1 MTAGPPGGQ
10 RGRRPTLRSLASLLA
25 GRTAFRLALL
35 GANAALLASWGEA
48 GYEPYAAAM
57 GTAQVLTTL
66 TALGIEK
73 SALKLV
79 PRATRTGPQLITV
92 LLLSALLL
100 TGAAVV
106 WLGCAALFARSG
118 DAVALGLLAGLYAA
132 LLGLNT
138 VLVGLCRALDRN
150 RADVLNFAA
159 LSLVIAVGAGGV
171 ALLGWGPVAFTGWI
185 LGGTALLNLTHLPA
199 LYRATGRPVRG
210 GVVRPVVATSALMAC
225 GDIAAAGTV
234 SLLFM
239 MLGASRHHEQT
250 GHLYLMILASSVLLN
265 GFGYLLRLFQP
276 HVSLTL
282 RSVDPASLDRRV
294 VRRLLPVAAV
304 GAVWSAGSLGLA
316 WWAER
321 AALVPPPVVVLLLYV
336 LCVPL
341 FFTVGSLNYL
351 LENATPHT
359 LRATALSALGGLL
372 CAVLLG
378 LVLVPALGALGA
390 VAALASGEVAHAVLA
405 RLLLRSPLSARPPR
419 GSRPFHR
426 RREPPARA
434 PRTPATTPAT
444 PAANPAAPAV
454 PTANPTVPTD
464 LGAPR

>member
-1 MTAGPPGGQ
+1 MTAFARPD
-10 RGRRPTLRSLASLLA
+10 RRPTLRSLASLLA

-35 GANAALLASWGEA
+35 GANAVLLARWGEA

-66 TALGIEK
+66 TTLGIEK

-79 PRATRTGPQLITV
+79 PRALRTGPQLITV
-92 LLLSALLL
+92 LLVSALLL
-100 TGAAVV
+100 TGAAVL
-106 WLGCAALFARSG
+106 WLVGTALFVQSG
-118 DAVALGLLAGLYAA
+118 SSGSSGGFGGSPVALGLLAGLYAA

-138 VLVGLCRALDRN
+138 VLVGLCRSLDRN

-159 LSLVIAVGAGGV
+159 LSLVVATGAGGV
-171 ALLGWGPVAFTGWI
+171 SLLGWGPVAFTGWI
-185 LGGTALLNLTHLPA
+185 LGGTALLNLAQLPA
-199 LYRATGRPVRG
+199 LYRATGRPVRV
-210 GVVRPVVATSALMAC
+210 GVVRPVMTTSALMAC
-225 GDIAAAGTV
+225 GDIAASGTV
-234 SLLFM
+234 SLLFVL
-239 MLGASRHHEQT
+239 LGASRHHEQT

-304 GAVWSAGSLGLA
+304 GAVWSAGSLWLM
-316 WWAER
+316 WSAEQ
-321 AALVPPPVVVLLLYV
+321 AGLVPPPVAVLLLYV
-336 LCVPL
+336 LGIPL
-341 FFTVGSLNYL
+341 IFTVGSLNYL

-359 LRATALSALGGLL
+359 LRATAVSALGGLV

-378 LVLVPALGALGA
+378 LFLVPALGALGA
-390 VAALASGEVAHAVLA
+390 VTALTAGEVAHAVLA
-405 RLLLRSPLSARPPR
+405 RLLLRSRTFRS
-419 GSRPFHR
+419 
-426 RREPPARA
+426 RA
-434 PRTPATTPAT
+434 PSTPSLRSRTSKTRTTTPPMT
-444 PAANPAAPAV
+444 R
-454 PTANPTVPTD
+454 PTVPTD

>member
-1 MTAGPPGGQ
+1 MTGTSGGPSRVPAPD
-10 RGRRPTLRSLASLLA
+10 RAPTATPARPDRRPTARSLASLLA

-35 GANAALLASWGEA
+35 GANAVLLASWGEA

-66 TALGIEK
+66 TTLGIEK

-79 PRATRTGPQLITV
+79 PRALRTGPQLITV
-92 LLLSALLL
+92 LLASALLL
-100 TGAAVV
+100 AGAAVL
-106 WLGCAALFARSG
+106 WLAGTALFVRSG
-118 DAVALGLLAGLYAA
+118 GSGGSTVALGLLAGLYAA

-159 LSLVIAVGAGGV
+159 LSLVIATGAGG
-171 ALLGWGPVAFTGWI
+171 ASLLGWGPAAFTGWI
-185 LGGTALLNLTHLPA
+185 LGGTALLNLAQLPA

-210 GVVRPVVATSALMAC
+210 GVVRPVMTTSALMAC
-225 GDIAAAGTV
+225 GDIAASGTV
-234 SLLFM
+234 SVLFVL
-239 MLGASRHHEQT
+239 LGASRHHEQT

-304 GAVWSAGSLGLA
+304 GAVWSAGSLWLA
-316 WWAER
+316 WSAQQSG
-321 AALVPPPVVVLLLYV
+321 LVAPPVAVLLLYV
-336 LCVPL
+336 LGVPL
-341 FFTVGSLNYL
+341 VFTVGSLNYL
-351 LENATPHT
+351 LENATPYT
-359 LRATALSALGGLL
+359 LRATAVSALGGLL
-372 CAVLLG
+372 CAVLSG

-390 VAALASGEVAHAVLA
+390 VTALTAGEVAHAVLA
-405 RLLLRSPLSARPPR
+405 RLLLRSRTFRSPPLR
-419 GSRPFHR
+419 G
-426 RREPPARA
+426 RA
-434 PRTPATTPAT
+434 PKTRTTTTPPIT
-444 PAANPAAPAV
+444 R
-454 PTANPTVPTD
+454 PTVPTD

>member
-1 MTAGPPGGQ
+1 MTGTSGGPSRVPAPD
-10 RGRRPTLRSLASLLA
+10 RAPTAIPARPDRRPTARSLASLLA

-35 GANAALLASWGEA
+35 GANAVLLASWGEA

-66 TALGIEK
+66 TTLGIEK

-79 PRATRTGPQLITV
+79 PRALRTGPQLITV
-92 LLLSALLL
+92 LLAAALLL
-100 TGAAVV
+100 AGAAVL
-106 WLGCAALFARSG
+106 WLAGTALFVRPGGGST
-118 DAVALGLLAGLYAA
+118 VALGLLAGLYAA

-159 LSLVIAVGAGGV
+159 LSLVIAAGAGG
-171 ALLGWGPVAFTGWI
+171 AGLLGWGPVAFTGWI
-185 LGGTALLNLTHLPA
+185 LGGTALLNLAQLPA

-210 GVVRPVVATSALMAC
+210 GVVRPVMTTSALMAC
-225 GDIAAAGTV
+225 GDIAASGTV
-234 SLLFM
+234 SVLFVL
-239 MLGASRHHEQT
+239 LGASRHHEQT

-304 GAVWSAGSLGLA
+304 GAVWSAGSLWLA
-316 WWAER
+316 WSAQQSG
-321 AALVPPPVVVLLLYV
+321 LVAPPVAVLLLYV
-336 LCVPL
+336 LGVPL
-341 FFTVGSLNYL
+341 VFTVGSLNYL

-359 LRATALSALGGLL
+359 LRATAVSALGGLL
-372 CAVLLG
+372 CAVLSG

-390 VAALASGEVAHAVLA
+390 VTALTAGEVAHAVLA
-405 RLLLRSPLSARPPR
+405 RLLLRSRTFRSPPLR
-419 GSRPFHR
+419 G
-426 RREPPARA
+426 RA
-434 PRTPATTPAT
+434 PKTRTTTPPIT
-444 PAANPAAPAV
+444 R
-454 PTANPTVPTD
+454 PTVPTD

>member
-1 MTAGPPGGQ
+1 MTAGPPGEQ

-118 DAVALGLLAGLYAA
+118 DAVVLGLLAGLYAA

-185 LGGTALLNLTHLPA
+185 LGGTALLNLAHLPA

-210 GVVRPVVATSALMAC
+210 GVVRPVVTTSALMAC

-294 VRRLLPVAAV
+294 VRRLLPVAAA
-304 GAVWSAGSLGLA
+304 GAVWSAGSLWLA
-316 WWAER
+316 WWAEGT
-321 AALVPPPVVVLLLYV
+321 ALVPPPVVVLLLYV

-351 LENATPHT
+351 LENATPRT
-359 LRATALSALGGLL
+359 LRATAVSALGGLL

-405 RLLLRSPLSARPPR
+405 RLLLGSPLSARPPR
-419 GSRPFHR
+419 GSRPFHA
-426 RREPPARA
+426 RREPPAHA
-434 PRTPATTPAT
+434 PRTPATA
-444 PAANPAAPAV
+444 PAAPAAPAV
-454 PTANPTVPTD
+454 STANPTVPTD

>member
-1 MTAGPPGGQ
+1 M
-10 RGRRPTLRSLASLLA
+10 
-25 GRTAFRLALL
+25 
-35 GANAALLASWGEA
+35 
-48 GYEPYAAAM
+48 
-57 GTAQVLTTL
+57 
-66 TALGIEK
+66 
-73 SALKLV
+73 
-79 PRATRTGPQLITV
+79 
-92 LLLSALLL
+92 
-100 TGAAVV
+100 
-106 WLGCAALFARSG
+106 
-118 DAVALGLLAGLYAA
+118 
-132 LLGLNT
+132 
-138 VLVGLCRALDRN
+138 
-150 RADVLNFAA
+150 
-159 LSLVIAVGAGGV
+159 
-171 ALLGWGPVAFTGWI
+171 AFTGWI
-185 LGGTALLNLTHLPA
+185 LGGTALLDLAHLPA

-210 GVVRPVVATSALMAC
+210 AVVRPVVTTSALMAC

-234 SLLFM
+234 SLLFL

-294 VRRLLPVAAV
+294 VRRLLPVAAA
-304 GAVWSAGSLGLA
+304 GAVWSAGSLALA

-321 AALVPPPVVVLLLYV
+321 TALAPPPVVVLLLYV

-405 RLLLRSPLSARPPR
+405 RL
-419 GSRPFHR
+419 
-426 RREPPARA
+426 
-434 PRTPATTPAT
+434 
-444 PAANPAAPAV
+444 
-454 PTANPTVPTD
+454 
-464 LGAPR
+464 

>member
-1 MTAGPPGGQ
+1 MRSSDPAGS
-10 RGRRPTLRSLASLLA
+10 RCARRPTLRSLASLLA

-35 GANAALLASWGEA
+35 GANAALLASWGDA

-185 LGGTALLNLTHLPA
+185 LGGTALLNLAHLPA

-210 GVVRPVVATSALMAC
+210 AVVRPVVTTSALMAC

-234 SLLFM
+234 SLLFL

-294 VRRLLPVAAV
+294 VRRLLPVAAA
-304 GAVWSAGSLGLA
+304 GAVWSAGSLALA

-321 AALVPPPVVVLLLYV
+321 TALAPPPVVVLLLYV

-405 RLLLRSPLSARPPR
+405 RLLLRSPLSAGPPR
-419 GSRPFHR
+419 GSRPAHR
-426 RREPPARA
+426 RQEPPTRV
-434 PRTPATTPAT
+434 PRTPATTPA
-444 PAANPAAPAV
+444 APV
-454 PTANPTVPTD
+454 PTANPAVPTD
-464 LGAPR
+464 LGAQR

>member
-1 MTAGPPGGQ
+1 MTAPSGGP
-10 RGRRPTLRSLASLLA
+10 GRRPTARSLTSLLA

-35 GANAALLASWGEA
+35 GANAALLASWGEEA
-48 GYEPYAAAM
+48 YEPYAAAM

-66 TALGIEK
+66 TTLGIEK

-79 PRATRTGPQLITV
+79 PRARRTGPQLVTV
-92 LLLSALLL
+92 LLVSALLL
-100 TGAAVV
+100 AGAAVL
-106 WLGCAALFARSG
+106 WLGCAALLVPAG
-118 DAVALGLLAGLYAA
+118 DTGMLRLLAGLYAA

-159 LSLVIAVGAGGV
+159 LSLVIATGAGG
-171 ALLGWGPVAFTGWI
+171 ASLLGWGPTAFTGWI
-185 LGGTALLNLTHLPA
+185 LGGTALLNVAQLPA
-199 LYRATGRPVRG
+199 LYRAAGRPVRG
-210 GVVRPVVATSALMAC
+210 GITRPVVSTSVLMAC

-234 SLLFM
+234 SLLFA

-250 GHLYLMILASSVLLN
+250 GHLYLMLLASSVLLN

-276 HVSLTL
+276 HVSLSL
-282 RSVDPASLDRRV
+282 RSVDLTSLDRRV

-304 GAVWSAGSLGLA
+304 GAVWTAVALWLVRSA
-316 WWAER
+316 EQ
-321 AALVPPPVVVLLLYV
+321 AALVAPPVAVLLLYV

-341 FFTVGSLNYL
+341 IFAVGSLNYL
-351 LENATPHT
+351 LENATPRT
-359 LRATALSALGGLL
+359 LRATAVSALAGLVS
-372 CAVLLG
+372 AVLLG

-405 RLLLRSPLSARPPR
+405 RLLLRSPRP
-419 GSRPFHR
+419 G
-426 RREPPARA
+426 RA
-434 PRTPATTPAT
+434 PSDGASRARTTPST
-444 PAANPAAPAV
+444 KPAAPA
-454 PTANPTVPTD
+454 AVPTD

>member
-35 GANAALLASWGEA
+35 GANAALLASWGQA

-106 WLGCAALFARSG
+106 WLACAALFVRSG

-159 LSLVIAVGAGGV
+159 LSLVIVAGAGGV

-185 LGGTALLNLTHLPA
+185 LGGTALLNLAHLPA

-210 GVVRPVVATSALMAC
+210 GVVRPVVTTSALMAC

-239 MLGASRHHEQT
+239 VLGASRHHEQT

-294 VRRLLPVAAV
+294 VRRLLPVAAA

-321 AALVPPPVVVLLLYV
+321 TALAPPPVVVLLLYV

-390 VAALASGEVAHAVLA
+390 VTALASGEVTHAVLA

-419 GSRPFHR
+419 GSRPAHR
-426 RREPPARA
+426 RQEPPPRV
-434 PRTPATTPAT
+434 PRTPA
-444 PAANPAAPAV
+444 AAPAAPAAPV
-454 PTANPTVPTD
+454 PTANPAVPTD

>member
-1 MTAGPPGGQ
+1 MTATSGGPGRAPAPD
-10 RGRRPTLRSLASLLA
+10 RAPTATSFRPDRRPTARSLASLLA

-35 GANAALLASWGEA
+35 GANAVLLASWGEA

-66 TALGIEK
+66 TTLGIEK

-79 PRATRTGPQLITV
+79 PRALRTGPQLITV
-92 LLLSALLL
+92 LLASALLL
-100 TGAAVV
+100 AGAAVL
-106 WLGCAALFARSG
+106 WLAGTALFVRSG
-118 DAVALGLLAGLYAA
+118 GGSTVALGLLAGLYAA

-159 LSLVIAVGAGGV
+159 LSLVIATGAGG
-171 ALLGWGPVAFTGWI
+171 ASLLGWGPEAFTGWI
-185 LGGTALLNLTHLPA
+185 LGGTALLNLAQLPA

-210 GVVRPVVATSALMAC
+210 GVVRPVMTTAALMAC
-225 GDIAAAGTV
+225 GDIAASGTV
-234 SLLFM
+234 SVLFVL
-239 MLGASRHHEQT
+239 LGASRHHEQT

-304 GAVWSAGSLGLA
+304 GAVWSAGSLWLA
-316 WWAER
+316 WSAEQSG
-321 AALVPPPVVVLLLYV
+321 LVAPPVAVLLLYV
-336 LCVPL
+336 LGVPIV
-341 FFTVGSLNYL
+341 FTVGSLNYL

-359 LRATALSALGGLL
+359 LRATAVSALGGLL
-372 CAVLLG
+372 CAVLSG
-378 LVLVPALGALGA
+378 LLLVPALGALGA
-390 VAALASGEVAHAVLA
+390 VTALTVGEVAHAVLA
-405 RLLLRSPLSARPPR
+405 RLLLRSRTFRS
-419 GSRPFHR
+419 
-426 RREPPARA
+426 RA
-434 PRTPATTPAT
+434 PETRTTPSIT
-444 PAANPAAPAV
+444 R
-454 PTANPTVPTD
+454 PTVPTD